1 MATGL
6 WTDYAATSF
15 AGGNGTS
22 SSPYQISTP
31 AQLAYFAK
39 LIKNSNTT
47 YRDSYFQLTADI
59 DLSAHYWSPIGTSS
73 TPFRRTFDGQYHKIS
88 NMTIDTSIYS
98 SDVIG
103 LFGYT
108 STPSTTEIAEIKN
121 FYLVSPHIIDNDA
134 TYASFVLANHT
145 NRVSIHG
152 IEITD
157 GYYSYKSTNISTKT
171 NTYFGCFLGIAN
183 YISNCY
189 VSLYNLN
196 AIDIQIRS
204 QKQYNGGVV
213 GYYKASTNNNIYDI
227 NIILDECIIR
237 NNKYYF
243 GGIVGYIYD
252 NMSYNLY
259 LNDISVTIEDSMFN
273 SSNSSGFY
281 AGGIIGYMYNY
292 SSTIIKY
299 INMNRIS
306 SDVTSLT
313 TTIKAYV
320 GGWYRAVTMSTIK
333 SNNKMSKLFYNTNG
347 VDSSSYTS
355 GIVTDTE
362 DDDIITDMNYTNVFS
377 NMYDPLN
384 NWSHPMLYYNVAW
397 RIACRTFSVQ
407 SKISGSVT
415 YRSIVRL
422 NDMYK
427 RGHSLSPIKVILLY
441 NFGDYNPYES
451 HLYNSFLLAT
461 GSTFT
466 FPDSDK
472 YTYLRP
478 TLILKEMSSS
488 NKWIVESQQITST
501 NTGVTY
507 SPGDTIS
514 LSTDMILYTGELDKT
529 KIISYKKDSSTTVD
543 VEDIYYKNSSST
555 IKTMNDYKYKK
566 DSSTII

>member
-1 MATGL
+1 
-6 WTDYAATSF
+6 
-15 AGGNGTS
+15 
-22 SSPYQISTP
+22 
-31 AQLAYFAK
+31 
-39 LIKNSNTT
+39 
-47 YRDSYFQLTADI
+47 
-59 DLSAHYWSPIGTSS
+59 
-73 TPFRRTFDGQYHKIS
+73 
-88 NMTIDTSIYS
+88 
-98 SDVIG
+98 
-103 LFGYT
+103 
-108 STPSTTEIAEIKN
+108 
-121 FYLVSPHIIDNDA
+121 
-134 TYASFVLANHT
+134 
-145 NRVSIHG
+145 
-152 IEITD
+152 
-157 GYYSYKSTNISTKT
+157 
-171 NTYFGCFLGIAN
+171 
-183 YISNCY
+183 
-189 VSLYNLN
+189 
-196 AIDIQIRS
+196 
-204 QKQYNGGVV
+204 
-213 GYYKASTNNNIYDI
+213 
-227 NIILDECIIR
+227 
-237 NNKYYF
+237 
-243 GGIVGYIYD
+243 
-252 NMSYNLY
+252 
-259 LNDISVTIEDSMFN
+259 
-273 SSNSSGFY
+273 
-281 AGGIIGYMYNY
+281 
-292 SSTIIKY
+292 
-299 INMNRIS
+299 
-306 SDVTSLT
+306 
-313 TTIKAYV
+313 
-320 GGWYRAVTMSTIK
+320 
-333 SNNKMSKLFYNTNG
+333 
-347 VDSSSYTS
+347 
-355 GIVTDTE
+355 
-362 DDDIITDMNYTNVFS
+362 MNYTNVFS

-441 NFGDYNPYES
+441 DFGDYNPYES